1 MAGADLVTVKEI
13 LRHKDVQV
21 TMRYSHL
28 SPEHKKSASDAL
40 EAALLPRAKSAVRE
54 A

>member
-1 MAGADLVTVKEI
+1 MADVDLVTVKEI
-13 LRHKDVQV
+13 LRHKDMQV

-28 SPEHKKSASDAL
+28 SPAHKKSAVNAL
-40 EAALLPRAKSAVRE
+40 EASLLSSNETAVKE